1 MGHDR
6 EPRLRKAEKVLVATH
21 VEPEGAIYFVKD
33 SAWGFSSPG
42 RDEHPGLCVW
52 FAEDLRTAV
61 FLKGV
66 DAAHARFGAVI
77 VEPTRANGLS
87 KPTAFQL
94 VPRALPRRLV
104 ELMHKSPRLIGRL
117 DPSELAAIRAK
128 LARLF
133 GRGGGGR

>member
-1 MGHDR
+1 MG
-6 EPRLRKAEKVLVATH
+6 
-21 VEPEGAIYFVKD
+21 PEGAIYFVKD
-33 SAWGFSSPG
+33 AAWGFSAPG
-42 RDEHPGLCVW
+42 REDHPGLCVW
-52 FAEDLRTAV
+52 FAEDERNAV

-66 DAAHARFGAVI
+66 DAERASFGAVI

-87 KPTAFQL
+87 KRTAFQL

-104 ELMHKSPRLIGRL
+104 ELMHKSPRLVGRL
-117 DPSELAAIRAK
+117 DTNELATIRAK